1 MVRVLVF
8 VPSPPLLLD
17 ALGGAIT
24 ALRSVCQQA
33 ISALDGGDVLVV
45 GASPT
50 QGRVT
55 GTVDATPYGAPGR
68 PADRPLPLA
77 LAVGRTLLPAASLYG
92 VTATSQLPE
101 VEGLLVVGD
110 GTARRTEKAP
120 GHLDERAAGFDA
132 VVENALAAGD
142 PEALL
147 ALEPTLAETLLVG
160 GLDAW
165 RAAARAALAEVRPGG
180 AAPRGWTGAVHL
192 AEAPYGVGYFVATWI
207 PT

>member
-17 ALGGAIT
+17 ALGGATT

-33 ISALDGGDVLVV
+33 ISAFDCGDVLVV

-68 PADRPLPLA
+68 PADNPLPLA

-165 RAAARAALAEVRPGG
+165 RAASRAALAEVRPDG